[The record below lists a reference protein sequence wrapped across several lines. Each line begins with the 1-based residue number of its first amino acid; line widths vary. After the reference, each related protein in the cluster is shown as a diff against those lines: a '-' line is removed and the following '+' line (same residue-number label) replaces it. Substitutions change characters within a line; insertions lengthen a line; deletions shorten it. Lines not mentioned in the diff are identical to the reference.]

1 MRGAGKPRS
10 PSPPVASGLGV
21 GGLSIEGRSA
31 PSHTASASKLP
42 SRKPSGPPLAPK
54 PQRSSNAPPPSDAS
68 SSMSSLD
75 WSSASSSVDAHA
87 AAPPLLALLQ
97 AAPLVFN
104 NGESLQPIDLLDL
117 KKERDAVLAALR
129 RAGRR
134 VQVAC
139 DYCTTT
145 TLRSLLTDGMR
156 LLHYS
161 GHGFSY
167 VDRSGLPGARL
178 AFENG
183 EGGTHALEVD
193 KLTALVAAGAPE
205 GRPPL
210 DLVFVSACHCEGGG
224 DAFVAA
230 GVPHVVCV
238 KREESLQDKAACV
251 FAEAFYQALFSTKGR
266 TVLDAFEIGKQ
277 AVANQPGI
285 LRAGDEASKFILL
298 PEGGD
303 HRVALC
309 AALPPGPVVDVSPPP
324 CAHNLPAFFPL
335 QFVGRQLE
343 WQQLVSAAARHE
355 KRLLT
360 LVGAPGAGKTSLAL
374 AAAWYLYE
382 RRAFSAGAFFVSV
395 AGASSAAELARAII
409 AALYEAGVLT
419 SGEEWAAADEA
430 AALPTLLRKLGP
442 CLLLVDNWELM
453 QGAKADGGGGG
464 SLLGGGAHALLES
477 LLNKAPELRL
487 LLTCTVP
494 LTLPGVAQRQLPLA
508 PMAPTEAARLFRA
521 LAPRPISRREVGC
534 DEPAKLKAELHRLG
548 ALLVERHPGISH
560 FSVLSSPEPVSA
572 GGTPQPLRVQWLLP
586 DLAAAAALHRDLSA
600 APNSLLQIEV
610 PPLKASGR
618 AAVWASLSLLKV
630 LADHAAITSLHGN
643 PKAISLAVT
652 LLLTDSHETRPL
664 SAVAQMVANPDAA
677 FAALPGADGCAPI
690 LEQLA
695 ALRGRPP
702 SPPKVEP
709 SLSERSSASEAFS
722 DSLGA
727 GGGAPATPPPG
738 AEAAKVVEGGGGA
751 GARLPAALM
760 LRSREWFWR
769 DGAPE
774 PKWIGAGSFGAVY
787 EAEHAGQK
795 VAVKKF
801 FESTASSSGFQ
812 REAALLADLRHAHV
826 VQLIK
831 VGTRPQLCIVTELLP
846 CSLHALL
853 HHGGA
858 HPRRES
864 LLGRQAVDCVPTSR
878 AG

>member
-1 MRGAGKPRS
+1 M
-10 PSPPVASGLGV
+10 
-21 GGLSIEGRSA
+21 
-31 PSHTASASKLP
+31 
-42 SRKPSGPPLAPK
+42 
-54 PQRSSNAPPPSDAS
+54 
-68 SSMSSLD
+68 
-75 WSSASSSVDAHA
+75 
-87 AAPPLLALLQ
+87 
-97 AAPLVFN
+97 
-104 NGESLQPIDLLDL
+104 
-117 KKERDAVLAALR
+117 LAALR

-343 WQQLVSAAARHE
+343 WQQLVSAAVRHE
-355 KRLLT
+355 KRSSLWWARRAPARRRSPSPLHGT
-360 LVGAPGAGKTSLAL
+360 CTSGAPSRPAPSSCRSPARRRRPSSRAPSSPLSTRRECLRAAKSGRRPTRRR
-374 AAAWYLYE
+374 AAAH
-382 RRAFSAGAFFVSV
+382 
-395 AGASSAAELARAII
+395 
-409 AALYEAGVLT
+409 
-419 SGEEWAAADEA
+419 
-430 AALPTLLRKLGP
+430 LLRKLGP

-464 SLLGGGAHALLES
+464 SLGGGAHALLES

-508 PMAPTEAARLFRA
+508 PMAPTERRVSSARWHRGQSRAARWDATSLPSSRQSCIASARSSSNATPAFRTF
-521 LAPRPISRREVGC
+521 PFSRR
-534 DEPAKLKAELHRLG
+534 
-548 ALLVERHPGISH
+548 
-560 FSVLSSPEPVSA
+560 
-572 GGTPQPLRVQWLLP
+572 
-586 DLAAAAALHRDLSA
+586 
-600 APNSLLQIEV
+600 
-610 PPLKASGR
+610 
-618 AAVWASLSLLKV
+618 
-630 LADHAAITSLHGN
+630 
-643 PKAISLAVT
+643 
-652 LLLTDSHETRPL
+652 
-664 SAVAQMVANPDAA
+664 
-677 FAALPGADGCAPI
+677 
-690 LEQLA
+690 
-695 ALRGRPP
+695 P
-702 SPPKVEP
+702 S
-709 SLSERSSASEAFS
+709 R
-722 DSLGA
+722 
-727 GGGAPATPPPG
+727 
-738 AEAAKVVEGGGGA
+738 
-751 GARLPAALM
+751 
-760 LRSREWFWR
+760 
-769 DGAPE
+769 
-774 PKWIGAGSFGAVY
+774 
-787 EAEHAGQK
+787 
-795 VAVKKF
+795 
-801 FESTASSSGFQ
+801 
-812 REAALLADLRHAHV
+812 
-826 VQLIK
+826 
-831 VGTRPQLCIVTELLP
+831 
-846 CSLHALL
+846 
-853 HHGGA
+853 
-858 HPRRES
+858 
-864 LLGRQAVDCVPTSR
+864 
-878 AG
+878 